1 MAKRGRPFET
11 GNKFGRGRPPGSRNK
26 KTLLIEELLDENS
39 ESLLH
44 KALDLAQQG
53 NVPMLRLLLDRVLPR
68 SKDAPVR
75 IGPLPMDTPAE
86 VVQAQAKLMRELV
99 LGKLTPNQ
107 AEQIFSLMG
116 RYRQLLEFQNI
127 GQRIRAV
134 G

>member
-1 MAKRGRPFET
+1 
-11 GNKFGRGRPPGSRNK
+11 
-26 KTLLIEELLDENS
+26 
-39 ESLLH
+39 
-44 KALDLAQQG
+44 
-53 NVPMLRLLLDRVLPR
+53 
-68 SKDAPVR
+68 
-75 IGPLPMDTPAE
+75 
-86 VVQAQAKLMRELV
+86 VQAQAKLMRELV